1 MMTVGKKCRFTINLN
16 IRFRDL
22 DAIGHVN
29 NSNYL
34 TFMEEARKEFF
45 GHLFKISSPHDFPF
59 VLARISCDFRKSI
72 EPDTKTVAVD
82 LWITHIGRKSFSFK
96 YEIYH
101 AQDPSCIF
109 ASGESVQV
117 FYDHKRNQTVEI
129 SETFKEKFK
138 NYLILK

>member
-1 MMTVGKKCRFTINLN
+1 MKKNSRFTINLD

-45 GHLFKISSPHDFPF
+45 GQLFKVSSPHEFPF
-59 VLARISCDFRKSI
+59 VLARIACDFRKSI

-82 LWITHIGRKSFSFK
+82 LWITHIGRKSFSFN

-101 AQDPSCIF
+101 AKDPSCTF
-109 ASGESVQV
+109 ATGESVQV
-117 FYDHKRNQTVEI
+117 FYDHKSKQTKMI
-129 SETFKEKFK
+129 PETFRLKAE
-138 NYLILK
+138 NYLA